1 MLESFFHLVSAM
13 NETSS
18 SAGEALYSLVQVL
31 EILVRKGGFL
41 LGRKGAQLNK

>member
-18 SAGEALYSLVQVL
+18 SAGEALYSLVQVF
-31 EILVRKGGFL
+31 RDTSKKGGFL
-41 LGRKGAQLNK
+41 LGRKGGPIE